1 MPWMSWTTPS
11 WTDGALSWRRSVGAE
26 AGAGAEAGTE
36 MRGAGADRAG
46 GTSGAGAGVEARAGA
61 GGRGGE
67 KSGAG
72 AKAARG
78 GEDRGARAAA
88 TVTKIHFELSLL
100 LPANHGWYSVYTMPS
115 KGMIM
120 ACIRKYH
127 PCWGLYFLIHSLGRI
142 YSWY

>member
-1 MPWMSWTTPS
+1 M
-11 WTDGALSWRRSVGAE
+11 RSAGV
-26 AGAGAEAGTE
+26 GAGAEAE

-78 GEDRGARAAA
+78 GEDRGARAVA

-100 LPANHGWYSVYTMPS
+100 LPGPANHGWYSVYTMLS

-127 PCWGLYFLIHSLGRI
+127 PWGLYFLIHSLGRI